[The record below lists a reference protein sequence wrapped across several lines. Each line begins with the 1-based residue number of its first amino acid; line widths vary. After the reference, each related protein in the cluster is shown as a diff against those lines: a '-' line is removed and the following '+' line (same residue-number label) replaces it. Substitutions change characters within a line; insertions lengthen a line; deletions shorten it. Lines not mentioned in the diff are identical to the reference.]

1 MAYSTILQQQ
11 AQQLQISLPSSVVER
26 VTSNDEVVSS
36 ILAEGITF
44 CSYHGRSLSEDKHES
59 TVRIVVV

>member
-1 MAYSTILQQQ
+1 MNEGYKNLIYEYLQQG
-11 AQQLQISLPSSVVER
+11 AQQLLNSLPSSVVER

-44 CSYHGRSLSEDKHES
+44 C
-59 TVRIVVV
+59 